1 MTAKKGVRTGNSRKE
16 LPPPKRVLYEDDYQ
30 MPFNEPFPIKQ
41 KRHQPLM
48 ENPTSVMPKP
58 NSAQFDHII
67 SHKQKQTGGYPAVIQ
82 KPDTRYNIYKDTKEF
97 EREQREIAREQREI
111 ARDAREE
118 AKFKR
123 ETARAEKQLKKRQ
136 RLNAERVRFARNYF
150 ARDYVQNITNWTA
163 AKERP
168 KGYEYTRSGLRMEAV
183 SKGFTDP
190 QSGLLAVDTATQQRK
205 GSLVT
210 SKGSLRIGTGSLIS
224 GFNAGVANM
233 KLPINNVT
241 LGLRFGKGDVIMP
254 SQVLKFKKRKI

>member
-1 MTAKKGVRTGNSRKE
+1 MPRKKQPQKSDEIPMPPVKPYDYSKTQYHDLDEDLKLEGTKTKPITEKQFFGEDYARLKKLEKE
-16 LPPPKRVLYEDDYQ
+16 RLSQYEKDMLAYQ
-30 MPFNEPFPIKQ
+30 K
-41 KRHQPLM
+41 
-48 ENPTSVMPKP
+48 
-58 NSAQFDHII
+58 A
-67 SHKQKQTGGYPAVIQ
+67 GYY
-82 KPDTRYNIYKDTKEF
+82 REG
-97 EREQREIAREQREI
+97 ERIDKI
-111 ARDAREE
+111 N
-118 AKFKR
+118 K
-123 ETARAEKQLKKRQ
+123 RAEDKKKKRQ
-136 RLNAERVRFARNYF
+136 RENEERVRFARNYF

>member
-1 MTAKKGVRTGNSRKE
+1 MTTFVDKDGTIYEEESHE
-16 LPPPKRVLYEDDYQ
+16 SQLPPKQQKEILDATKR
-30 MPFNEPFPIKQ
+30 IK
-41 KRHQPLM
+41 KRYRDMQ
-48 ENPTSVMPKP
+48 NPNLTMSERNKL
-58 NSAQFDHII
+58 D
-67 SHKQKQTGGYPAVIQ
+67 
-82 KPDTRYNIYKDTKEF
+82 
-97 EREQREIAREQREI
+97 REQREETKRINRIYKNENERLQIEKDRLAYEKANYYREGERI
-111 ARDAREE
+111 D
-118 AKFKR
+118 KINKR
-123 ETARAEKQLKKRQ
+123 SDDKKKKRQ
-136 RLNAERVRFARNYF
+136 RENEERVRFARNYF